1 MAQQEG
7 RLIMIRKATLRHGDA
22 LLVVHVQN
30 DFVEGGALAVA
41 GGREVVVP
49 LNRYIRMFQSKRLPI
64 VATRDWHPS
73 NHCSFRD
80 QGGPWPPHCVQGTHG
95 AEFVTDLMLP
105 SDIMVVSSATQA
117 HKEAYSGFEDTELHR
132 HLRDIGAQRL
142 FIGGLAADYCVLATV
157 KDGLALRYEVFLLAD
172 AVRAV
177 NLRPEDGGLARTE
190 MERLGAVAIRVSDI
204 A

>member
-1 MAQQEG
+1 
-7 RLIMIRKATLRHGDA
+7 MIRRATLRHGDA

-41 GGREVVVP
+41 GGREVVVS
-49 LNRYIRMFQSKRLPI
+49 LNRYIRMFQSKLLPI
-64 VATRDWHPS
+64 IATRDWHPS

-105 SDIMVVSSATQA
+105 GDILVVSSATQS
-117 HKEAYSGFEDTELHR
+117 HKEAYSSFEDTELHR

-142 FIGGLAADYCVLATV
+142 FIGGLATDYCVLATV

-177 NLRPEDGGLARTE
+177 NLHPEDGALAQAE
-190 MERLGAVAIRVSDI
+190 MERCGAVAIRVSDL